1 MTQSK
6 VVFLLALETYIMRV
20 WYVNIY
26 IHIHIQYTHTPDWK
40 YMALNIEL
48 RHLCQRENT
57 EDRWRNSILKQV
69 VRATYVPK
77 NGLLFAIFCAGLHP
91 CFFLNIKLPLW
102 DIDGASPTHSP
113 KSGWECPHRWRKS
126 LIPPNIP
133 QQAKEGWHWQTHL
146 QTELCPVLIIKPLP
160 DLRHLHAC
168 MHACTYTFTYTHTHT
183 HVYIYIYL
191 FIYMFI
197 YCIYL
202 WCIYRYAPHLP
213 TAFVPFL
220 RNPILFEK
228 PCPPGQ
234 WANTPWAHTPWARRS
249 RHPVGLQYP
258 GRNLNGSSINSSM
271 TW

>member
-1 MTQSK
+1 
-6 VVFLLALETYIMRV
+6 
-20 WYVNIY
+20 
-26 IHIHIQYTHTPDWK
+26 
-40 YMALNIEL
+40 MALNIEL

-168 MHACTYTFTYTHTHT
+168 MHACMHIYIYIYTYTHTH
-183 HVYIYIYL
+183 VYIYIYIYL